1 MAAPINVT
9 VYSDALVVLATA
21 GIVVPLVRR
30 WGLNPVLGYLVAGAV
45 LGPLGLGSF
54 SQVIPPLYWVTVTD
68 AGNVAGIAEF
78 GIVFLLFL
86 IGLELSF
93 ARLMTLRRMVFGLGF
108 AQVALS
114 ALVIGAGVHY
124 AGLGAAPALVIGAC
138 LALSSTAIVIELL
151 SARGKMT
158 SHAGRTSF
166 SVLLAQDL
174 AVVPLLFMITVLGT
188 KEGSLAAGLASALM
202 QAGIAL
208 AAIVLFGRIALRPI
222 LRLVAG
228 TRSEEL
234 FLAAVLFVIVGT
246 SLAAALAG
254 MSMALGAFVAGL
266 MLAET
271 EYRKAVETII
281 NPFKGLL
288 LGMFFFTIGMG
299 IDYREI
305 MRDPGAIAASVAALV
320 ALKGALLF
328 GLARLFA
335 VPRMA
340 ALETAMLLGPA
351 GEFAFVGIG
360 AALTLGLIPAKTAS
374 FVLAVTALSMALIPL
389 LDGLFQRFQARIA
402 AQKPVDPALLAKPE
416 AQQGHAIVVGYG
428 RVGKVVCAL
437 LARHKLAHIATD
449 LDPASV
455 AADRRAGHPVYYG
468 NAGDA
473 AFLAHCGLG
482 EASAVI
488 ITVRTRAATDKVVAL
503 VRAAR
508 PDLPIIARAM
518 DAAHA
523 RHLYQI
529 GVTEAVPET
538 IEASLQ
544 LSEAA
549 LVNLRVPMGKII
561 ASIHEKRDEF
571 RDELREAAG
580 REATHA
586 IKAKSGV

>member
-1 MAAPINVT
+1 
-9 VYSDALVVLATA
+9 
-21 GIVVPLVRR
+21 
-30 WGLNPVLGYLVAGAV
+30 
-45 LGPLGLGSF
+45 
-54 SQVIPPLYWVTVTD
+54 
-68 AGNVAGIAEF
+68 
-78 GIVFLLFL
+78 
-86 IGLELSF
+86 
-93 ARLMTLRRMVFGLGF
+93 
-108 AQVALS
+108 
-114 ALVIGAGVHY
+114 
-124 AGLGAAPALVIGAC
+124 
-138 LALSSTAIVIELL
+138 
-151 SARGKMT
+151 
-158 SHAGRTSF
+158 
-166 SVLLAQDL
+166 
-174 AVVPLLFMITVLGT
+174 
-188 KEGSLAAGLASALM
+188 
-202 QAGIAL
+202 
-208 AAIVLFGRIALRPI
+208 
-222 LRLVAG
+222 
-228 TRSEEL
+228 
-234 FLAAVLFVIVGT
+234 
-246 SLAAALAG
+246 
-254 MSMALGAFVAGL
+254 
-266 MLAET
+266 
-271 EYRKAVETII
+271 
-281 NPFKGLL
+281 
-288 LGMFFFTIGMG
+288 
-299 IDYREI
+299 
-305 MRDPGAIAASVAALV
+305 
-320 ALKGALLF
+320 
-328 GLARLFA
+328 
-335 VPRMA
+335 
-340 ALETAMLLGPA
+340 MLLGPA